1 MGHKK
6 EDFSQ
11 RTETYEALWFTPGL
25 VEPLA
30 TFTFQGGDYLILPWA
45 DGGSLADL
53 WAANPMPQKITPE
66 LCRWTSSQFEELVR
80 AISMS
85 TQLGPAAAEMG
96 ITGPGQYG
104 NLQPE
109 DILCFRREV
118 SCGGVTDF
126 DLRILNIRATTP
138 HDQAAAAWS
147 APYSPPDFGIGS
159 LTPRASDYW
168 ALGCIYLEFTTW
180 LLLGYKAVEEFTKAR
195 RMDYGDGSTLNEM
208 FFFLSRRYRGG
219 LCPKVKPVV
228 TQWCARLQN
237 HSSCTAALRDFLR
250 FIEHDMLVVEP
261 YQDSMT
267 PKAAD
272 DLGSRGPQT
281 VITLPE
287 ELLPRPEERQS
298 SKSLKGKVDSIKL
311 QRQLWYLSKETRT
324 RVFQIAPVLG
334 YCV

>member
-1 MGHKK
+1 MYASGNGSKIFAILALINKPQQITDFYQANVSNGNLPLRRSVIGKYPRHAFHDRTILPFTEYDPSPGKRGVLGTYKARIHPSHHGLLGVDGSDNVVIKAMGHKK

-228 TQWCARLQN
+228 TQL
-237 HSSCTAALRDFLR
+237 
-250 FIEHDMLVVEP
+250 
-261 YQDSMT
+261 
-267 PKAAD
+267 
-272 DLGSRGPQT
+272 
-281 VITLPE
+281 
-287 ELLPRPEERQS
+287 
-298 SKSLKGKVDSIKL
+298 
-311 QRQLWYLSKETRT
+311 
-324 RVFQIAPVLG
+324 
-334 YCV
+334 